1 MKHLTKTIFGIAI
14 LGISLVSAKDDG
26 FSSNF
31 TYSAGPGP
39 SNGTLWVVS
48 RGTSGSGVTLV
59 SLSHSAGNIAV
70 SKMQN
75 EILPDSLTP
84 VQDGVF
90 SDITAEHRRTPFAK
104 AGKLGFVVPVIAES
118 DSGYL
123 VPWGYLSARAANAV
137 STKSLPAPKGEFPEH
152 SEMSHAISAFAYD
165 STATTLWMARGI
177 YGLHKED
184 ISGGINSPKR
194 SHFVVNTKTLK
205 LDSLKSSSQIDSV
218 QHPAIYGLARHPDG
232 TLYLGT
238 SGGLFLFD
246 EASQKLSRTGV
257 KGLDTSRVTGVWIG
271 GEPLQIIVET
281 SRRNKTSTEDK
292 LWRAYGN
299 GEFKEV
305 VFRDTTGKIQ
315 KNVYDK
321 NDFTTSDIAFIGDKA
336 FLSVQAV
343 EGSAS
348 GLLKLDSIGAVPY
361 DDESN
366 QWLYGLDAGVVDRS
380 VEVTAVTSFPLTS
393 KITGLAVCTN
403 GAGISVSAD
412 TGKTWTHI
420 MNQTS
425 VKKDL
430 GSIRMIPSVIGADN
444 QSLVSYKVSK
454 PSKITIEVFSYD
466 MRKVRTIVKDA
477 ERPASDTRSTLATE
491 DFWDGRDN
499 AGKAVTM
506 GIYYIRVK
514 DNHGH
519 VGWGKAITLG
529 GK

>member
-1 MKHLTKTIFGIAI
+1 MKAAKKLLCLTAI
-14 LGISLVSAKDDG
+14 SATALFATKNDG

-39 SNGTLWVVS
+39 STGALWVVS

-59 SLSHSAGNIAV
+59 NLNFSAGNV
-70 SKMQN
+70 SVAKMQN

-90 SDITAEHRRTPFAK
+90 SDITAEHRRTPFAR
-104 AGKLGFVVPVIAES
+104 AGKLGFVVPLIVES

-123 VPWGYLSARAANAV
+123 NPWGYFSARAANTV
-137 STKSLPAPKGEFPEH
+137 STKKLSAPKGEFPEL
-152 SEMSHAISAFAYD
+152 SEMSHAISAFAFD
-165 STATTLWMARGI
+165 SAASVLWMARGI

-184 ISGGINSPKR
+184 ISAGINSPVR
-194 SHFVVNTKTLK
+194 SDFAVNAKSLR
-205 LDSLKSSSQIDSV
+205 LDSLKSSSQIDTV
-218 QHPAIYGLARHPDG
+218 KNPAVFGVARHPDG
-232 TLYLGT
+232 TLYLAT
-238 SGGLFLFD
+238 ANGLFLFD
-246 EASQKLSRTGV
+246 ENLQELSRTGV
-257 KGLDTSRVTGVWIG
+257 KALDTARVTGIWIG

-281 SRRNKTSTEDK
+281 SERKKTSTEDK
-292 LWRAYGN
+292 LYRSYG
-299 GEFKEV
+299 GGAFKEV
-305 VFRDTTGKIQ
+305 AFRDTAGKIQ

-321 NDFTTSDIAFIGDKA
+321 NDWTTSDIAFIGDKA

-348 GLLKLDSIGAVPY
+348 GLLKLDSAGAIPY
-361 DDESN
+361 SDETN
-366 QWLYGLDAGVVDRS
+366 QWLYGLDAGVVDRN
-380 VEVTAVTSFPLTS
+380 VEITAVTAFPLTA

-412 TGKTWTHI
+412 TGKTWTPI
-420 MNQTS
+420 MNQTA

-444 QSLVSYKVSK
+444 QSIVSYKVSK

-466 MRKVRTIVKDA
+466 MRKIRTIVKDA
-477 ERPASDTRSTLATE
+477 ERPASDTRSTLSSE
-491 DFWDGRDN
+491 DFWDGRDDAGN
-499 AGKAVTM
+499 AATM
-506 GIYYIRVK
+506 GIYYVRVK

-519 VGWGKAITLG
+519 VGWGKAMTLG